1 MRIHRRRRH
10 GPRKNDVSISYKFNE
25 QIRAPQVRLID
36 EAGEILGE
44 MRTEQALNLAIE
56 RGFDLVEVSPKAS
69 PPVCK
74 LLDYGQFKYQKEK
87 EMRQQKAHAKK
98 VEIKGV
104 RLSVKMGQ
112 NDFDTR
118 LGQAVKFLESGDK
131 LKIEVRMRGRE
142 KAHGNLAISKVN
154 EFVEALQK
162 HHPLVIEQQPK
173 RSGGTVSAVI
183 AKKT

>member
-10 GPRKNDVSISYKFNE
+10 GPKKNDIVISYKFNE
-25 QIRAPQVRLID
+25 QIRAPKVRVID

-44 MRTEQALNLAIE
+44 MRTEEALNLAIE
-56 RGFDLVEVSPKAS
+56 RGFDLVEVSPKAE

-74 LLDYGQFKYQKEK
+74 FLDYGQFKYQKEK
-87 EMRQQKAHAKK
+87 EIRQQKARAKK
-98 VEIKGV
+98 VEIKGI

-118 LGQAVKFLESGDK
+118 FGQAVKFIEGGDK

-142 KAHGNLAISKVN
+142 KAHGELAIQKVR
-154 EFVEALQK
+154 EFIEALQK
-162 HHPLVIEQQPK
+162 QYSLAIEQQPK
-173 RSGGTVSAVI
+173 RSGGTVSAVV

>member
-10 GPRKNDVSISYKFNE
+10 GPKKVETSVSYKFNE
-25 QIRAPQVRLID
+25 QIHVPEVRVVD
-36 EAGEILGE
+36 ENGEPLGVL
-44 MRTEQALNLAIE
+44 RTPEALDLAIE
-56 RGFDLVEVSPKAS
+56 RGYDLVEVSPKAV

-87 EMRQQKAHAKK
+87 ELRQQKAHAKK
-98 VEIKGV
+98 VEVKGI

-118 LGQAVKFLESGDK
+118 LAQAKKFLEGGDK
-131 LKIEVRMRGRE
+131 LKVEIRLRGRE
-142 KAHGNLAISKVN
+142 KAHADLAVEKIVA
-154 EFVEALQK
+154 FTEALQE
-162 HHPLVIEQQPK
+162 HHPLAIEQQPK

>member
-1 MRIHRRRRH
+1 MRIHRRRNR
-10 GPRKNDVSISYKFNE
+10 GQQKKETAISYRFNE
-25 QIRAPQVRLID
+25 QIRVPLVRLID
-36 EAGEILGE
+36 ENNEMLGE

-56 RGFDLVEVSPKAS
+56 HGFDLVEVSPKAV

-87 EMRQQKAHAKK
+87 ELRQQKAHAKK
-98 VEIKGV
+98 VEVKGV

-142 KAHGNLAISKVN
+142 KAHADLAIDKVN
-154 EFVEALQK
+154 EFVQALQE
-162 HHPLVIEQQPK
+162 HHSLVIEQQPK

>member
-10 GPRKNDVSISYKFNE
+10 GQKKNDIAISYKFNE
-25 QIRAPQVRLID
+25 QIRAPQVRVID

-44 MRTEQALNLAIE
+44 MKTAQALNLAIE
-56 RGFDLVEVSPKAS
+56 RGFDLVEVSPKAE

-98 VEIKGV
+98 VEVKGV

-112 NDFDTR
+112 KDFDTR
-118 LGQAVKFLESGDK
+118 LGQAMKFLESGDK

-142 KAHGNLAISKVN
+142 KAHGDLAVGKVN
-154 EFVEALQK
+154 EFIEALQEQ
-162 HHPLVIEQQPK
+162 HSLAIEQQPK
-173 RSGGTVSAVI
+173 RSGGTVSAVV

>member
-1 MRIHRRRRH
+1 MRIHRRRRR
-10 GPRKNDVSISYKFNE
+10 GQQKKDAVISYRYNE
-25 QIRAPQVRLID
+25 QIRVPEVRVID
-36 EAGEILGE
+36 ENDEMLGT
-44 MRTEQALNLAIE
+44 MRTDKALNLAIE
-56 RGFDLVEVSPKAS
+56 RGFDLVEVSPKAK

-98 VEIKGV
+98 VEVKGV

-112 NDFDTR
+112 NDFDVR
-118 LGQAVKFLESGDK
+118 LGQAKRFIEGGDK

-142 KAHGNLAISKVN
+142 KAHGDLAIAKVN
-154 EFVEALQK
+154 EFIEALQEE
-162 HHPLVIEQQPK
+162 HSLVIEQPPK
-173 RSGGTVSAVI
+173 RSGGTVSAVV